1 MTPDFIHPT
10 AVIDP
15 GAVIGSGTTIGAYSV
30 IGSGVTLGEGCTVHN
45 HVSIAGHTKIG
56 DGNEF
61 YPFCSM
67 GQRSQ
72 DLKYKEEPTYL
83 EIGDKNSFREF
94 VTANRGT
101 APGST
106 TRIGNHGTFLA
117 YAHVAHDCTV
127 GNHVIF
133 SNNGTLGGH
142 VVVGDH
148 AIIGGLSG
156 VHQFCRIGEHAI
168 IGGCTKIV
176 QDVPP
181 FMIADGNPA
190 EIRGVN
196 MVGLER
202 RGFSSDAIRELRE
215 AYKIIYRSNKNTAQ
229 SLEQLR
235 DQFAKSETIG
245 ILISFITSSERGI
258 VR

>member
-1 MTPDFIHPT
+1 MPAIHPT
-10 AVIDP
+10 AVVDP
-15 GAVIGSGTTIGAYSV
+15 TAVIGPSTTIGPYSV
-30 IGSGVTLGEGCTVHN
+30 IGAGVTLGEGCRVHN
-45 HVSIAGHTKIG
+45 HVSIAGPTHIG

-61 YPFCSM
+61 YPFCSI

-83 EIGDKNSFREF
+83 EIGNHNTFREF

-101 APGST
+101 APGSV
-106 TRIGNHGTFLA
+106 TRIGSHGTFLA

-127 GNHVIF
+127 GSHVIF
-133 SNNGTLGGH
+133 SNNGTLAGH
-142 VVVGDH
+142 VTVGDH
-148 AIIGGLSG
+148 AVVGGLSG
-156 VHQFCRIGEHAI
+156 VHQFCRIGDHAI

-181 FMIADGNPA
+181 FLIADGNPA
-190 EIRGVN
+190 EVRGVN
-196 MVGLER
+196 MIGLER
-202 RGFSSDAIRELRE
+202 RGFTSESIRELRE

-229 SLEQLR
+229 ALEQLR
-235 DQFAKSETIG
+235 EQFPKSDTVG
-245 ILISFITSSERGI
+245 ALVTFITSSDRGI